1 MAGIL
6 YAEID
11 LKKIPVDVIEE
22 FVRNNGE
29 LGAKVKLCIA
39 PLKKIDKFGHTHTV
53 YLYQPKLEVGERGKP
68 TFIGNGRMLRPS
80 YRWQDDAKQNPEPD
94 NEP

>member
-53 YLYQPKLEVGERGKP
+53 
-68 TFIGNGRMLRPS
+68 
-80 YRWQDDAKQNPEPD
+80 
-94 NEP
+94 

>member
-11 LKKIPVDVIEE
+11 LKKIPVDVVEE

-29 LGAKVKLCIA
+29 LGAKVKICIA

-53 YLYQPKLEVGERGKP
+53 YLY
-68 TFIGNGRMLRPS
+68 
-80 YRWQDDAKQNPEPD
+80 
-94 NEP
+94 